1 METRKESRD
10 RGYIQILFKTPI
22 FAEIEGKAGT
32 QLLANKKFPLRDSKR
47 SQRIRNFYPNFIQTR
62 EMLEME
68 EEKPLTKERRKKEKK
83 EDSLL
88 NYEYDED
95 DDGVD
100 WET

>member
-1 METRKESRD
+1 MVLSTQKSL
-10 RGYIQILFKTPI
+10 ILATI
-22 FAEIEGKAGT
+22 FAEIPWYDWHF
-32 QLLANKKFPLRDSKR
+32 LLANEKFPLGDSNR

-62 EMLEME
+62 EMVKME
-68 EEKPLTKERRKKEKK
+68 EEKPLSNKEETTEKE
-83 EDSLL
+83 ENSLL

>member
-1 METRKESRD
+1 ME
-10 RGYIQILFKTPI
+10 
-22 FAEIEGKAGT
+22 EGKP
-32 QLLANKKFPLRDSKR
+32 LSNKEDSK
-47 SQRIRNFYPNFIQTR
+47 
-62 EMLEME
+62 
-68 EEKPLTKERRKKEKK
+68 EKD

>member
-1 METRKESRD
+1 M
-10 RGYIQILFKTPI
+10 LV
-22 FAEIEGKAGT
+22 
-32 QLLANKKFPLRDSKR
+32 
-47 SQRIRNFYPNFIQTR
+47 SQVLID
-62 EMLEME
+62 EWVKME
-68 EEKPLTKERRKKEKK
+68 EEKPLTNKEEKD

>member
-1 METRKESRD
+1 M
-10 RGYIQILFKTPI
+10 KTSLWVI
-22 FAEIEGKAGT
+22 STVISKSE
-32 QLLANKKFPLRDSKR
+32 FP
-47 SQRIRNFYPNFIQTR
+47 IQTR
-62 EMLEME
+62 ELEKME
-68 EEKPLTKERRKKEKK
+68 KEKPLSNKEDNKEKN